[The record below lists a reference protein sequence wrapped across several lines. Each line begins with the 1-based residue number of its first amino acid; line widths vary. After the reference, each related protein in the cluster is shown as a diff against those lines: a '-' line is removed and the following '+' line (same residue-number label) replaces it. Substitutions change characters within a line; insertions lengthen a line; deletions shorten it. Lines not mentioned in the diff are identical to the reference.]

1 MKFPEQIFS
10 QAIDQAFGLAVL
22 HSIWQITLIALIAG
36 ILLWVLRA
44 RSAALRYM
52 VLNGALLLSICVV
65 VATFFYCLDY
75 QKPLFQEAKSGWAA
89 QEVAALQQAPAPTTI
104 AKVSP
109 QAVAYRQTTSPAQW
123 SDYFYAYQPL
133 IVLIWLL
140 GLLAGLFR
148 LMGHLS
154 YSRSLR
160 TRMNFE
166 VDPYW
171 SELLEQL
178 SRKAGF
184 QKPLALLESALVRSP
199 LTIGWLKPAI
209 LFPIGV
215 INKLSEQEVEAI
227 LAHEL
232 AHIVRHDYLF
242 NLLQSFTET
251 IFYYH
256 PAVWWLSAQVRNE
269 REHAC
274 DDLAIQ
280 WLGDKRLVYAK
291 SLVAMQEMAYF
302 PQTQS
307 LLAFAG
313 NNRGQLLQRVQ
324 RLFSPQTFKLN
335 IMEKWIATLLVACS
349 VAVLAVAQRANTPEP
364 KPLNNPVNPPGPDLY
379 SGIWQADFFKDSVCL
394 NLSSGHRDQRW
405 MMGECYPQST
415 FGSWADAEGNVNLSI
430 SRPAGTLQFSGKIE
444 GAEGFGKFKFVPD
457 DSYIARLEKEGIQP
471 IDQHLMIQL
480 FWANFSQNYV
490 AELKKSGFRE
500 VDADKLVQLA
510 VFKVDNSEADK
521 LKKMASGLSDA
532 TITIDDLIQLKV
544 ANVQPEMLEAYR
556 ERGLTDL
563 DLSQVVAFSMLEVDP
578 GYMKSMQE
586 LGLGAFD
593 AEAMT
598 AAKVNGVT
606 PEYVRNMQAT
616 GIKGLDLETVMSL
629 KIHGVEPKDV
639 KALEAAGFD
648 ISDVETLLS
657 AQIHGIDPAFISE
670 VETWGFRK
678 PTMEDLVSIKIHGIN
693 AQMIQD
699 LRDAGIQKLDISD
712 LVNAQ
717 IHDISPEYI
726 RKMAEKGYRFDR
738 IDDYVDL
745 KIQQMSRRPR

>member
-44 RSAALRYM
+44 RTAALRYM
-52 VLNGALLLSICVV
+52 VLNGALLLSLCTA

-75 QKPLFQEAKSGWAA
+75 QEPLFQEAKSDWAA
-89 QEVAALQQAPAPTTI
+89 QEIDVLPQAPVPTTV

-109 QAVAYRQTTSPAQW
+109 KAVAYRQTTTPSDW
-123 SDYFYAYQPL
+123 GDYFYTYQPL

-140 GLLAGLFR
+140 GLLAGFFR

-171 SELLEQL
+171 SDLLDQL
-178 SRKAGF
+178 CRKAGF

-251 IFYYH
+251 LFYYH

-280 WLGDKRLVYAK
+280 WLGDNRLVYAK
-291 SLVAMQEMAYF
+291 SLVAMQEMAFF

-349 VAVLAVAQRANTPEP
+349 IAVLAVAQRANTPEP
-364 KPLNNPVNPPGPDLY
+364 NPVNAPVNPPGPDLY

-405 MMGECYPQST
+405 MMGECYPQNT
-415 FGSWADAEGNVNLSI
+415 FGSWSDAAGNVNLNI
-430 SRPAGTLQFSGKIE
+430 RRAAGTLQFNGKIE
-444 GAEGFGKFKFVPD
+444 GTEGFGKFKFVPD
-457 DSYIARLEKEGIQP
+457 NNYIAALEKEGITTV
-471 IDQHLMIQL
+471 DQHLMIQL
-480 FWANFSQNYV
+480 FWADFPENYV
-490 AELKKSGFRE
+490 SALKKSGFRE
-500 VDADKLVQLA
+500 IDSDKLVQLA

-521 LKKMASGLSDA
+521 LKKMASELSSSA
-532 TITIDDLIQLKV
+532 ITVDDLIQLKV
-544 ANVQPEMLEAYR
+544 ANVQPEILEAYR
-556 ERGLTDL
+556 ERGLKDL
-563 DLSQVVAFSMLEVDP
+563 DLSQVVAFSMLQVDP
-578 GYMKSMQE
+578 EYMKSMQE
-586 LGLGAFD
+586 LGLGEFD

-616 GIKGLDLETVMSL
+616 GIKGLDMEAIMSL

-639 KALEAAGFD
+639 NALEAAGFD

-657 AQIHGIDPAFISE
+657 ARIHGINPAFISE
-670 VETWGFRK
+670 VEAWGFRN
-678 PTMEDLVSIKIHGIN
+678 PTMEDLVNIKIHGIN
-693 AQMIQD
+693 EQMIQD
-699 LRDAGIQKLDISD
+699 LRDAGIQKLDIEA
-712 LVNAQ
+712 LTNAQ

-726 RKMAEKGYRFDR
+726 RKMAEKGYRFDQ